1 MTNLSKRTEKPK
13 GKKKNILWQNK
24 AREMNRGSAELKA
37 WFKHMRTR

>member
-13 GKKKNILWQNK
+13 GKKKNILCQNK